1 MTDLEGFLEIVRMFA
16 FLAALVA
23 AFLVWRRQRHGRSST
38 YVLSAVT
45 SILLVFV
52 ITLLPSDA
60 PLADAIS
67 RANPLLIMGFPA
79 LLLAFAWSF
88 DARLPGWVRATI
100 GLAMIVAASLVIVPA
115 GPADERST
123 TQAILVASYLAV
135 WTLLA
140 VLAAARLWTAA
151 GGSRPVVL
159 RLRLLSIGVLLFNVA
174 LFGAV
179 FPTPAGLDVWT
190 SVVLPIVSGTVF
202 LLAFTAPAPLR
213 RMWRSE
219 STEVFVEAQRSLMAA
234 ETTDEVCGR
243 VAPLFGRLLGADIAI
258 AADGEQIC
266 AAHGISNE
274 EAQRL
279 LDAWQGAEEVDPQA
293 YLAHVRGRVMLV
305 RPTRYAPPLD
315 AEGRRLA
322 DGLTLHLALALDR
335 TDLLESRQEA
345 LDAAQRAKDELE
357 TTVVGLAHDLRN
369 PTTALA
375 GFAHLLATSDDPEER
390 SEMAEHLQA
399 SAGYIEALVSALL
412 EVSRIGRT
420 QTESEPVDLTD
431 VARRVS
437 DRWRT
442 THPAAHVEVGEL
454 CTLQINPGRAE
465 QLLDNLVANA
475 IRHGGRDDVTV
486 LLDAARHDG
495 EVHLRVADD
504 GVGIAPEDRDSVFR
518 LFHRSPG
525 ASAEEG
531 SGVGLTM
538 VKRIAESYGGSVH
551 LEEAERGATIV
562 IHLPASLVIE
572 EA

>member
-1 MTDLEGFLEIVRMFA
+1 MTDLEGFLEIVRMLA
-16 FLAALVA
+16 FLAALIA
-23 AFLVWRRQRHGRSST
+23 AFVVWRRQQHGRSST
-38 YVLSAVT
+38 YVLGAFT

-52 ITLLPSDA
+52 ISLLPSEA
-60 PLADAIS
+60 PLTDAIS
-67 RANPLLIMGFPA
+67 RANPLLIMAFPA

-88 DARLPGWVRATI
+88 DARLPGWVRVTI
-100 GLAMIVAASLVIVPA
+100 GLAMVVATSLVIVPA

-123 TQAILVASYLAV
+123 TQAIMVVSYLAV

-159 RLRLLSIGVLLFNVA
+159 RLRLLSIGVLLFNLA

-179 FPTPAGLDVWT
+179 FPTPEGAQVWT
-190 SVVLPIVSGTVF
+190 NVVLPIVSGTVF
-202 LLAFTAPAPLR
+202 LLAFAAPAPLR

-234 ETTDEVCGR
+234 GSTDEVCGR
-243 VAPLFGRLLGADIAI
+243 VAPLFGTLLGADVAI

-266 AAHGISNE
+266 AAHGLTNE

-279 LDAWQGAEEVDPQA
+279 LDAWLRAEHVDPHA
-293 YLAHVRGRVMLV
+293 YIAQVRGRVMLV
-305 RPTRYAPPLD
+305 RPARYAPPLD
-315 AEGRRLA
+315 EEGRHLA

-345 LDAAQRAKDELE
+345 LDEAQRAKDELE

-375 GFAHLLATSDDPEER
+375 GFAHLLATSEDPEER

-399 SAGYIEALVSALL
+399 SAAYIEALVSALL

-420 QTESEPVDLTD
+420 QTESEPVDLAE

-442 THPAAHVEVGEL
+442 THPTARVEVGEL
-454 CTLQINPGRAE
+454 CTMEMNPGRAE

-486 LLDAARHDG
+486 LLDATHHDG
-495 EVHLRVADD
+495 EIHLRVADD
-504 GVGIAPEDRDSVFR
+504 GVGIAPEDRDNVFR

-525 ASAEEG
+525 ASAAEG

-551 LEEAERGATIV
+551 LEEAELGASIS
-562 IHLPASLVIE
+562 IHLPGSLVVE
-572 EA
+572 EG